1 MESTVRGRLIMTREK
16 LFKYALDTYGSEPE
30 YLWQSTPDFAVLR
43 HVGNTK
49 WYGIVMYL
57 ERRRLGIAEDGMVDI
72 LNVKCDPM
80 QAEFLIQRPGF
91 LPGYHM
97 NHRKW
102 LTILLDGTVPDDQI
116 LDLLDQS
123 YQMTTTKTKQMR
135 KKIMKQEEPPE

>member
-1 MESTVRGRLIMTREK
+1 MTREE

-30 YLWQSTPDFAVLR
+30 YLCQSTPDYAVLR
-43 HVGNTK
+43 HVDNTK

-57 ERRRLGIAEDGMVDI
+57 ERRRLGFYEDGMVDI

-80 QAEFLIQRPGF
+80 QAEFLRQRPGF

-97 NHRKW
+97 NHRQW
-102 LTILLDGTVPDDQI
+102 LTILLDGTVSDDQI

-123 YQMTTTKTKQMR
+123 YQMTATKAKQR
-135 KKIMKQEEPPE
+135 GKKTMKQEEPSG